1 MDAQFER
8 RLLLSMNGQN
18 SSSSSYTSPIQSPIK
33 TSDRYIPLRSSLS
46 ASNLHY
52 QINTSLSPHKKSQ
65 CSSTTT
71 SPNKKHK
78 NEQTEIGLS
87 TGITGSEPDLAVYKQ
102 LLQNTLL
109 NTNIDSILK
118 ISDTQNINSDD
129 TKTVTTPK
137 KSSISK
143 ENCSIFRYSERQ
155 ENLSSRMLNKHSSSD
170 MYQQNQNKP
179 HLNQP
184 NMTPTKGVRQLVLNT
199 PEKTEIFRAL
209 FREYNEQ
216 NFAIRLSSDYNTLR
230 RCHNIKDD
238 KWPQYCIN
246 PKYSNA
252 TCFETVSNGP
262 NDVCVREVECK
273 QRYLRVACE
282 FTLPG
287 SPEITNSKFQNCPI
301 VRGLRH
307 RLPLWAWI
315 LIAVGVAVLL
325 AIIVA
330 IVVFV
335 LKSKKNSSGGKR
347 PPPDSRTKAPKN
359 MGHTI
364 ETADPSTE
372 RMLNRPPVPNRPTD
386 TGYLQPRKS
395 LPDNNSNA

>member
-1 MDAQFER
+1 MTMYGNFIS
-8 RLLLSMNGQN
+8 LIFLSILISSNGQ
-18 SSSSSYTSPIQSPIK
+18 YHDDERDLPPATYAA
-33 TSDRYIPLRSSLS
+33 DRSS
-46 ASNLHY
+46 
-52 QINTSLSPHKKSQ
+52 KS
-65 CSSTTT
+65 TF
-71 SPNKKHK
+71 
-78 NEQTEIGLS
+78 
-87 TGITGSEPDLAVYKQ
+87 
-102 LLQNTLL
+102 
-109 NTNIDSILK
+109 
-118 ISDTQNINSDD
+118 DTQFSRGRCPERFYQSGEECLYFATDGKIYNWPE
-129 TKTVTTPK
+129 V
-137 KSSISK
+137 
-143 ENCSIFRYSERQ
+143 ERVCSRRIA
-155 ENLSSRMLNKHSSSD
+155 RMLNKHSSSD

-216 NFAIRLSSDYNTLR
+216 NFAIRLPSDYNTLR

-347 PPPDSRTKAPKN
+347 SLPPPREKELKN
-359 MGHTI
+359 IGHTT
-364 ETADPSTE
+364 ETTDPAA
-372 RMLNRPPVPNRPTD
+372 RPMLNRPPVPNRPTD